1 MRTNSPTPQKSTT
14 SALAS
19 SLNNAAN
26 DVYRGFIHTT
36 QNSLALLGTLAA
48 VVLLVFSMRADLR
61 ASGEERLLSWLLQ
74 RQEAQQL
81 VEREVEVEPTAID
94 RVTVANLRDLT
105 DQQAKV
111 TQWLSRKYRVA
122 PEPVGALVA
131 EAYLI
136 GERTRLD
143 PTLLLAVMAIESR
156 FNPFAQSPVGAQ
168 GLMQVLTRVHTD
180 KYEDFGGELA
190 AFDPLSNLRVG
201 ARVLEDA
208 VKRSGSLEGGLRLY
222 VGAVT
227 TDGSWYINRV
237 MAEHLRIQRVAQ
249 GKPLKHFDTP
259 PPVRAIPVNAPAP
272 GSEVEA
278 EVRPNAATPPVTA
291 IPS

>member
-1 MRTNSPTPQKSTT
+1 MRTHSPTPQKSTT

-19 SLNNAAN
+19 SLQHAAS

-36 QNSLALLGTLAA
+36 QNGLALLGLFAA
-48 VVLLVFSMRADLR
+48 IVLLVFGMRADLR
-61 ASGEERLLSWLLQ
+61 NSAEERLLGWLLQ
-74 RQEAQQL
+74 RQEALQM
-81 VEREVEVEPTAID
+81 VERDVEVEPTAID

-105 DQQAKV
+105 DPQAKV
-111 TQWLSRKYRVA
+111 THWLSRKYRVA
-122 PEPVGALVA
+122 PEPLGALVA

-136 GERTRLD
+136 GERMRLD

-201 ARVLEDA
+201 ARVLHDA
-208 VKRSGSLEGGLRLY
+208 VKRSGSMEGGLRLY

-227 TDGSWYINRV
+227 TDGGWYIDRV
-237 MAEHLRIQRVAQ
+237 MAEHARILRVAQ
-249 GKPLKHFDTP
+249 GQALKHFDAP
-259 PPVRAIPVNAPAP
+259 PRARAIPVSAPAP
-272 GSEVEA
+272 GREVEA
-278 EVRPNAATPPVTA
+278 EVRPDAAAPPVTA